1 MRLLAE
7 QRYYLKHWI
16 IAMGLLLLTA
26 ILCAQLQTL
35 YLDSHLAGLVFAFIT
50 ILGLLFSTLFSWL
63 QRETKNS
70 YLSTWFITGFLS
82 LSLVLCS
89 YLDHKVSMDL
99 VAVSNEEI
107 QLSLYQKI
115 VSSDFTFWILFL
127 FPFLFSV
134 LHFYIRSKKLKT
146 KYKSLV

>member
-82 LSLVLCS
+82 L
-89 YLDHKVSMDL
+89 
-99 VAVSNEEI
+99 
-107 QLSLYQKI
+107 YQKI

>member
-89 YLDHKVSMDL
+89 YLDHKVSIDL
-99 VAVSNEEI
+99 AAVSNEEI

-127 FPFLFSV
+127 FSL
-134 LHFYIRSKKLKT
+134 LHFSIRSKK
-146 KYKSLV
+146 S

>member
-1 MRLLAE
+1 
-7 QRYYLKHWI
+7 
-16 IAMGLLLLTA
+16 MGLLLLTA

-35 YLDSHLAGLVFAFIT
+35 YSESHLAGLVFAFIT

-89 YLDHKVSMDL
+89 YLDHKVSIDL
-99 VAVSNEEI
+99 AAVSNEEI